1 LELVGNVHPS
11 DRADAQILCSRRP
24 ESAKNLVGFCFDLAR
39 QLTERGVILG
49 LAAVGRVDVRVVD
62 EAAIDVISRAIRHC
76 GLSLALF
83 SPRQRRPDS

>member
-24 ESAKNLVGFCFDLAR
+24 ESAKNLVGFCFGLAR
-39 QLTERGVILG
+39 QFTEGGVVCGVVAL
-49 LAAVGRVDVRVVD
+49 GRVDVRVVD
-62 EAAIDVISRAIRHC
+62 EGAIDVISVVIRRW
-76 GLSLALF
+76 GLPVALF